1 MEERLDEVVLLDENG
16 EAARFSHVL
25 TFLHEGERYVAL
37 EPIEEGGQTQ
47 DDDAEAEVVLMRIER
62 GEEGDTY
69 RPVENEVTTF
79 PIGKTTLFFLS
90 ILLTAYLI
98 TLLL

>member
-62 GEEGDTY
+62 GEEGDVY
-69 RPVENEVTTF
+69 RPVENEVLLDEVF
-79 PIGKTTLFFLS
+79 AHFLE
-90 ILLTAYLI
+90 LMDELEEEEE
-98 TLLL
+98 

>member
-69 RPVENEVTTF
+69 RPVENEVLLDEVFTH
-79 PIGKTTLFFLS
+79 FLE
-90 ILLTAYLI
+90 LMDELEEEEE
-98 TLLL
+98 

>member
-37 EPIEEGGQTQ
+37 EPI
-47 DDDAEAEVVLMRIER
+47 
-62 GEEGDTY
+62 
-69 RPVENEVTTF
+69 
-79 PIGKTTLFFLS
+79 
-90 ILLTAYLI
+90 
-98 TLLL
+98 

>member
-69 RPVENEVTTF
+69 RPVENEV
-79 PIGKTTLFFLS
+79 LLDEVVAHFLE
-90 ILLTAYLI
+90 LMDELEEEEE
-98 TLLL
+98 